1 MVPTI
6 PKMSSAAM
14 VTAGKSSSRPAHIRF
29 FYRLILPTAVA
40 AYSSNVNRYGHLTRQ
55 YTRPSHH
62 VTSYYANK
70 EPFLSSR
77 GVYYFKDAGQDCP
90 SQKAAFLP
98 HRLIRTCL
106 KSTSTSD
113 HQLST
118 ADIQHMKLAA
128 RLARIGYGNT
138 YPNPAV
144 GCVLVRHQNDDEI
157 IGSGFHPR
165 AGMPHAE
172 VFALLEACGH
182 VEDGVDAARSVMD
195 GMSLSESDDSSTQKV
210 LDLLTIYKSEDG
222 ANKLFKDSLIDLDIT
237 AYVTLE
243 PCCHVGQTPP
253 CALSLVAAGIKRV
266 VVGFRDPN
274 PKVDGGGLKVLK
286 DSGVEVLVLGGASED
301 EKEENT
307 AADECAT
314 LVNYFAK
321 RISPR
326 DVPIANLDEVIN
338 GKKRRALRQLAGRK
352 KTDGTIHELEW
363 PRSKSISDE
372 DKKDG
377 DFGER
382 VELDVRFLEQVDNAL
397 WDHEIVLLRLNN
409 VVHKKKGAKLL
420 GSRIA
425 EELNAH
431 VAQVIGHT
439 ALLYRPAFVPLLD
452 LDELASNDED
462 E

>member
-1 MVPTI
+1 MV
-6 PKMSSAAM
+6 SAR
-14 VTAGKSSSRPAHIRF
+14 KSSSRPAHIRF
-29 FYRLILPTAVA
+29 FYRLVLPTAVA
-40 AYSSNVNRYGHLTRQ
+40 AYSSNVSRYGHLTRQ
-55 YTRPSHH
+55 YTRTSHHH

-70 EPFLSSR
+70 EPFLSRR
-77 GVYYFKDAGQDCP
+77 GIYYFKDADQNCP
-90 SQKAAFLP
+90 SQKSSFLP

-106 KSTSTSD
+106 QSTSTSD

-144 GCVLVRHQNDDEI
+144 GCVLVRHQDDYEI

-195 GMSLSESDDSSTQKV
+195 GTVLSQSDDSSTQKV
-210 LDLLTIYKSEDG
+210 LDLLTIYKSENG

-266 VVGFRDPN
+266 IVGFRDPN

-286 DSGVEVLVLGGASED
+286 DSGVEVLVLGGASSED
-301 EKEENT
+301 EKEENI
-307 AADECAT
+307 ASDECAT
-314 LVNYFAK
+314 LVNYFVK

-326 DVPIANLDEVIN
+326 DEPITNLDEVIN
-338 GKKRRALRQLAGRK
+338 GKKRRALRQLAGRQ

-363 PRSKSISDE
+363 PRDKSISDE

-382 VELDVRFLEQVDNAL
+382 VELDVRFLERVDNAL

-439 ALLYRPAFVPLLD
+439 ALLYRPGFVPVLD
-452 LDELASNDED
+452 LDELASNDDED